1 VTGPRRL
8 VDRPTLRQLEYAVAI
23 ADHGHFGRA
32 AEACRVSQPALSAQV
47 QELERRLGLVLF
59 ERGRHGALLTEEAR
73 PVIDRA
79 RRVLMDV
86 DDLVLDAADRAG
98 EVLGT
103 VRLAAIPTMAPYLLP
118 VVVPE
123 LRRRQPRADIVLL
136 EHRTDALLASL
147 RGGRIE
153 LGLLAAPVDH
163 PDLDVVVLA
172 HDPFLLAVPP
182 DHPFAGRRPV
192 PLSGLAG
199 LPMLLLE
206 EGHCLRSQALDVSA
220 LAGASLVGD
229 VQATS
234 LPTLCQMVAAGHGV
248 TILPASAAGVEARPG
263 TGITVRPLRS
273 PAPERTVVLAWRR
286 SSPRAHHN
294 RALAEALR
302 GAVQSVCTI
311 DPAVESGQGDERD
324 GAPA

>member
-1 VTGPRRL
+1 M
-8 VDRPTLRQLEYAVAI
+8 DRPTLRQLEYVVAV

-32 AEACRVSQPALSAQV
+32 AEACHVSQPALSAQV

-59 ERGRHGALLTEEAR
+59 ERGRHGAVLTEEAR
-73 PVIDRA
+73 PVIERA

-98 EVLGT
+98 EVVGR

-118 VVVPE
+118 VMVPE
-123 LRRRQPRADIVLL
+123 LRRRHPRAEIVLL
-136 EHRTDALLASL
+136 EQRTDDLLAAL
-147 RGGRIE
+147 RAGRID

-163 PDLDVVVLA
+163 PELEVVEIA

-182 DHPFAGRRPV
+182 EHPFAGRHPV

-199 LPMLLLE
+199 LPVLLLE
-206 EGHCLRSQALDVSA
+206 EGHCLRTQALDVSA

-263 TGITVRPLRS
+263 TGITVRPLRA
-273 PAPERTVVLAWRR
+273 PAPERTVVLVWRR
-286 SSPRAHHN
+286 SSPRAPHN

-302 GAVQSVCTI
+302 RPVQSVCTHHPVV
-311 DPAVESGQGDERD
+311 DAEQWHD
-324 GAPA
+324 APA